1 MEYKVLLCCLKKAL
15 KALFWTYLIRNMQS
29 LGREEPTKVSMC
41 PHGQKHDLIK
51 PILVD
56 SPT

>member
-1 MEYKVLLCCLKKAL
+1 
-15 KALFWTYLIRNMQS
+15 MQS